1 MHTVSDKM
9 VYGVDAAPPPT
20 AAPPSACPGGC
31 GGCAL
36 HPASP
41 APPPGIPDPWL
52 DSDPW
57 ACQPCEPTAQ
67 EGQWH
72 LDPFGKGK
80 GKDKGKG
87 ERGPM
92 ACYNCLG
99 LGHPVRVC
107 LSEYGAGL
115 NKSGHKCK
123 TCGGYGHDTPTCTSQ
138 GGAMY
143 SAPPPPKGKGKGKV
157 KFGKG
162 RGGSQWSKGAWVK
175 CKCKVSAFDHQHWPQ
190 PPGPRGTWHVT
201 WYMCVARSCHLYQS

>member
-1 MHTVSDKM
+1 MKIWIENRHMRLQCRAAGKALPKDSDKM

-31 GGCAL
+31 GGCAV

-57 ACQPCEPTAQ
+57 ACQPCEPSVQ
-67 EGQWH
+67 EGLWH
-72 LDPFGKGK
+72 LDGNGKGK

-107 LSEYGAGL
+107 PSEYGAGVS
-115 NKSGHKCK
+115 KSGQKCK
-123 TCGGYGHDTPTCTSQ
+123 TCGGFW
-138 GGAMY
+138 A
-143 SAPPPPKGKGKGKV
+143 
-157 KFGKG
+157 
-162 RGGSQWSKGAWVK
+162 
-175 CKCKVSAFDHQHWPQ
+175 
-190 PPGPRGTWHVT
+190 
-201 WYMCVARSCHLYQS
+201 